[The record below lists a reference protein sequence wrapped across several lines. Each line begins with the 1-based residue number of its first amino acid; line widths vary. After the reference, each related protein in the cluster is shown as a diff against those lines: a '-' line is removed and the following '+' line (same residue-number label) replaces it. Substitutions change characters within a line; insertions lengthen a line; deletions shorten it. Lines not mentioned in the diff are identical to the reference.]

1 MKESAL
7 GGHQHL
13 SDGLQT
19 ARKATTTTTATT
31 TKKPWRNKKYANVVS
46 VASVG
51 KGKKGRSM
59 GLFVKIDAICGQKP
73 NPSVFFLFF

>member
-19 ARKATTTTTATT
+19 GRKATTTTTTITTATT
-31 TKKPWRNKKYANVVS
+31 TKSKQFIS
-46 VASVG
+46 
-51 KGKKGRSM
+51 
-59 GLFVKIDAICGQKP
+59 
-73 NPSVFFLFF
+73 

>member
-31 TKKPWRNKKYANVVS
+31 TKSKQFIS
-46 VASVG
+46 
-51 KGKKGRSM
+51 
-59 GLFVKIDAICGQKP
+59 
-73 NPSVFFLFF
+73 